1 MKNFILTFALA
12 LAAVTASAQT
22 TFTNGVKGSALTAA
36 TTPLSGLES
45 VYLIQSGASKTAT
58 VSQVIAAATAQ
69 ENATTNGLAAL
80 IATNTARATLITNG
94 LAALIATNGL
104 NDVATSNT
112 LQSSIAA
119 NTTRDN
125 VTSNYFNLVTTTNA
139 NAAAAALAANLATSN
154 AILGI
159 ANAAAAQATATGV
172 TNGGN
177 ANFGNLNFT
186 PLIIG
191 NVPATY
197 FLNLSNASFQSIT
210 YTNTSGNS
218 NLQLTNWSAGQSVTV
233 FVKNQTGSPQT
244 YGLPNYFQTN
254 VFNLTAN
261 ANTINSIP
269 NGRVIVFNFVVLSAS
284 QVYMSYANGY

>member
-1 MKNFILTFALA
+1 MKFTLSILTVTLLA
-12 LAAVTASAQT
+12 LSAAAQT
-22 TFTNGVKGSALTAA
+22 TFTNGTKISALVNAS
-36 TTPLSGLES
+36 TPLTGAE
-45 VYLIQSGASKTAT
+45 VVPVNQSGVTKITTVAQINNAPLTSIATASNYLFSVT
-58 VSQVIAAATAQ
+58 VSNVASIAAASNAISTTVTA
-69 ENATTNGLAAL
+69 NAAASTTASNAL
-80 IATNTARATLITNG
+80 QTL
-94 LAALIATNGL
+94 
-104 NDVATSNT
+104 
-112 LQSSIAA
+112 IAA
-119 NTTRDN
+119 NTARDTTASN
-125 VTSNYFNLVTTTNA
+125 SLQTQVTA
-139 NAAAAALAANLATSN
+139 NATTAAAANLATSN

-218 NLQLTNWSAGQSVTV
+218 YLQLTNWSAGQSVTV
-233 FVKNQTGSPQT
+233 FVKNQTGSAQT
-244 YGLPNYFQTN
+244 YELPNYFQTN

-261 ANTINSIP
+261 ANAINSIP
-269 NGRVIVFNFVVLSAS
+269 NGRVIVFNFVVLSPS

>member
-1 MKNFILTFALA
+1 MKNIFVTLAMFSALVA
-12 LAAVTASAQT
+12 GAQT
-22 TFTNGVKGSALTAA
+22 NSVKGSAEPSASSLTGA
-36 TTPLSGLES
+36 ES
-45 VYLIQSGASKTAT
+45 VLVIQGGTTKLSNVAAIQAAPFAAIGATNTALAA
-58 VSQVIAAATAQ
+58 SIAAVAASVT
-69 ENATTNGLAAL
+69 ATTNGLQTQITANATTATTSSNAL
-80 IATNTARATLITNG
+80 QTL
-94 LAALIATNGL
+94 
-104 NDVATSNT
+104 
-112 LQSSIAA
+112 IAA
-119 NTTRDN
+119 NTARD
-125 VTSNYFNLVTTTNA
+125 TATTNGLQAQITA
-139 NAAAAALAANLATSN
+139 NATTAAAANLATSN
-154 AILGI
+154 SILGI
-159 ANAAAAQATATGV
+159 ANAAAAQAVSTGV

-177 ANFGNLNFT
+177 AIFGNLNFT

-254 VFNLTAN
+254 VFNLTAS

>member
-1 MKNFILTFALA
+1 MKNIFITLA
-12 LAAVTASAQT
+12 LLAATVAGAQT
-22 TFTNGVKGSALTAA
+22 NSVKGSAEPSASALTGTENVLVIQGGATKLSSVAAINAAPLNAVAA
-36 TTPLSGLES
+36 TNAVLSA
-45 VYLIQSGASKTAT
+45 LITANAATITTASNVLQTQITANATTAT
-58 VSQVIAAATAQ
+58 TASNALQ
-69 ENATTNGLAAL
+69 TLITANTARDTATTNGLQ
-80 IATNTARATLITNG
+80 TQIT
-94 LAALIATNGL
+94 
-104 NDVATSNT
+104 
-112 LQSSIAA
+112 
-119 NTTRDN
+119 
-125 VTSNYFNLVTTTNA
+125 A
-139 NAAAAALAANLATSN
+139 NATTAAAANLATSN
-154 AILGI
+154 SILGI

-177 ANFGNLNFT
+177 GNFGNLNFT

-233 FVKNQTGSPQT
+233 FVKNQTGSAQT

-269 NGRVIVFNFVVLSAS
+269 NGRVIVFNFVVLSPY